1 MDRPPPELVATL
13 RAAGQEHVLR
23 HWDALDVAG
32 RARLTAE
39 LAAIDWPAL
48 GQLRELARGLGS
60 GAAPRG
66 VAGDLGDADTPPC
79 EVLGGPHAPAARAA
93 GEAALAEGMVGAIL
107 VAGGQGSRLG
117 CSGPKGVV
125 PVGPLSGNTL
135 FDVLLGKL
143 RGVRR
148 RHGRPVPLAIMT
160 SSATDAETR
169 AWLAA
174 HDHCGLD
181 PADVLVFRQRDL
193 PALDDRQGNLLLD
206 APDRI
211 AMAPDGH
218 GGLLPALVAA
228 GGLEWFAARGCRHV
242 VTFQVDNPL
251 TMPLHPEFLGAH
263 LLASADFTTQVVQKR
278 DPGERVGV
286 VARAA
291 GRTFVVEYSDLPA
304 DLAAERRGDGRL
316 RFHAG
321 SIAVHAFALPF
332 LARAASAPDPLPLHL
347 AHKAVGFLDAS
358 GARVVPR
365 SPNAV
370 KFERFVFDLM
380 PLAERVVLVEI
391 DPADGFAPLKNP
403 PGAAA
408 DSLVH
413 VHAAMA
419 AFARRLLARAG
430 VDVADGVTVELAP
443 WVADERDVAP
453 FFPRGS
459 RITTPTVVGAEP
471 PVF

>member
-1 MDRPPPELVATL
+1 M
-13 RAAGQEHVLR
+13 
-23 HWDALDVAG
+23 
-32 RARLTAE
+32 
-39 LAAIDWPAL
+39 
-48 GQLRELARGLGS
+48 
-60 GAAPRG
+60 
-66 VAGDLGDADTPPC
+66 
-79 EVLGGPHAPAARAA
+79 
-93 GEAALAEGMVGAIL
+93 
-107 VAGGQGSRLG
+107 
-117 CSGPKGVV
+117 
-125 PVGPLSGNTL
+125 GPLSGDTL

-160 SSATDAETR
+160 SSATDADTR

-174 HDHCGLD
+174 HHHGGLD

-228 GGLEWFAARGCRHV
+228 GGLDWFASRGCRHV

-263 LLASADFTTQVVQKR
+263 LLGAADFTTQVVHKR
-278 DPGERVGV
+278 EPGERVGV
-286 VARAA
+286 VARAG
-291 GRTFVVEYSDLPA
+291 GRTFVVEYSDLPP
-304 DLAAERRGDGRL
+304 DLAAERRADGRL

-332 LARAASAPDPLPLHL
+332 LARAAAAPDPLPLHL
-347 AHKAVGFLDAS
+347 AHKAVPFVDAS

-380 PLAERVVLVEI
+380 PLSERVVLVEI

-408 DSLVH
+408 DSLAH
-413 VHAAMA
+413 VHAALD

-430 VDVADGVTVELAP
+430 VGVADGVTVELAP
-443 WVADERDVAP
+443 WVADERDVAGL
-453 FFPRGS
+453 FPRGS
-459 RITTPTVVGAEP
+459 SISTPTVVGAEP
-471 PVF
+471 PGG